1 MAVQAKFITWPP
13 TVHPSTI
20 SSLHNARWVLIH
32 QPLTE
37 RELICSSSCKNEKT
51 CIVVLPRW
59 AIGKSLVEG
68 RSITLFRICCRI
80 AVIHVKD
87 NFFMFHLYTN
97 KRLEA
102 WEQLERSNSK
112 GARWHNWITEL
123 RKESSIPFSAFCL
136 ANLLSDFSPSP
147 WRFLKSQTLKIWESK
162 KGPFL
167 YLYKGVHQTT
177 RKFPPLLSHSL
188 SPNHLAALVDSWFK
202 KEQVSKRPVKDSS
215 KKREWGRQDWAV
227 TISWYCFLW
236 CGWACG
242 QVGLVLGWTGEP
254 WQPTSCHQR
263 RWLEC
268 WRIMGSASW
277 SCLRLMRGS

>member
-177 RKFPPLLSHSL
+177 RKFPPPPPFSLTLSLPIIWQLLL
-188 SPNHLAALVDSWFK
+188 ILDSRKNKF
-202 KEQVSKRPVKDSS
+202 QRDRSK
-215 KKREWGRQDWAV
+215 
-227 TISWYCFLW
+227 I
-236 CGWACG
+236 
-242 QVGLVLGWTGEP
+242 
-254 WQPTSCHQR
+254 HQR
-263 RWLEC
+263 KENGGGKIELLPSLGTVSCDVDEHAVKWVWC
-268 WRIMGSASW
+268 WGELGNHGNPPAATREG
-277 SCLRLMRGS
+277 G